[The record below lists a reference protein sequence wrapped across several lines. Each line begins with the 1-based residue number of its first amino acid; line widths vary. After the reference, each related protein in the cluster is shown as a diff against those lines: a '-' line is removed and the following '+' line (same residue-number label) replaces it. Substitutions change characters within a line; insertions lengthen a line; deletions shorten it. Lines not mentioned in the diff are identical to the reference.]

1 MQRLRFHP
9 TLLIDLVGGA
19 LLVLM
24 AALFLSM
31 TVFAQDDTVAQ
42 IDTMDRSIAEA
53 RRSLALVRANMD
65 QSDARLRLNQR
76 RLASQGRL
84 PEAAPVDDY
93 FRYLSSIATQNHL
106 TVRNQIPLGERQYP
120 GLKETPFTYE
130 VTGSWPDLIRFL
142 EAIENAPYWADVG
155 YLTIHPVADQPEVRR
170 AQLTVCLFSVTRPQ
184 ETHASEK
191 G

>member
-1 MQRLRFHP
+1 VQRLRHHP
-9 TLLIDLVGGA
+9 TLLIDLMGGA
-19 LLVLM
+19 LLVLV

-31 TVFAQDDTVAQ
+31 TAFAGDGTVSQ
-42 IDTMDRSIAEA
+42 IDTMEQSIAEA

-65 QSDARLRLNQR
+65 ESRARLKLNQQ
-76 RLASQGRL
+76 RLANQGRL
-84 PEAAPVDDY
+84 PNAAPVDEY
-93 FRYLSSIATQNHL
+93 FRFLSSLATQHHL

-120 GLKETPFTYE
+120 GLSETPFAYE

-155 YLTIHPVADQPEVRR
+155 YLTIHPLAEQPGIRR
-170 AQLTVCLFSVTRPQ
+170 ALLTVCLFSVARPQ
-184 ETHASEK
+184 ETSAPGK

>member
-1 MQRLRFHP
+1 M
-9 TLLIDLVGGA
+9 IDLVGGA

-24 AALFLSM
+24 AAVFLSM

-42 IDTMDRSIAEA
+42 IDTMERSIAEA

-65 QSDARLRLNQR
+65 QSRARLRLNQR
-76 RLASQGRL
+76 RMASQGRL

-93 FRYLSSIATQNHL
+93 FRFLSSVATQNHL
-106 TVRNQIPLGERQYP
+106 TVRNQIPLGEREYP

-130 VTGSWPDLIRFL
+130 VAGSWPDLIRFL
-142 EAIENAPYWADVG
+142 KAIENAPYWADVG
-155 YLTIHPVADQPEVRR
+155 YLTIHPLAEHPEVRR
-170 AQLTVCLFSVTRPQ
+170 AQLTVCLFSVARPQ